1 MFTATLEFT
10 MADEEAAKRLFR
22 TLSTDN
28 EGYVESKIT
37 GNRLISV
44 VRSESLSTLRQTLD
58 DLLACADLG
67 EAILSKKVTKEP
79 LNED

>member
-1 MFTATLEFT
+1 MFTATLEFSL
-10 MADEEAAKRLFR
+10 ADEEAAKRLFR

-28 EGYVESKIT
+28 EGYVESRIE

-67 EAILSKKVTKEP
+67 ETIISKKV
-79 LNED
+79 